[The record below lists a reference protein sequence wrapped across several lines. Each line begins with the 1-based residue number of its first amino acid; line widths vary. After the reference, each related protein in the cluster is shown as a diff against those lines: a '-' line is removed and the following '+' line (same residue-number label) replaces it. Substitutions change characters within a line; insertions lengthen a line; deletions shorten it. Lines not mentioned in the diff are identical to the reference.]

1 MARMSDRSDSAF
13 YPRPTFDG
21 SGYAL
26 ATTLGPGRFTAPE
39 VKQQRD
45 HSGRLKRPYPAS
57 FGLRKR
63 ADGTCFFSPPAP
75 GRRHGTRTHTHEVEW
90 WVCGARDRVVALKGV
105 EYD

>member
-1 MARMSDRSDSAF
+1 MARMSDRSGSAF
-13 YPRPTFDG
+13 YPRPTFAG

-39 VKQQRD
+39 VKQQGD

-63 ADGTCFFSPPAP
+63 ADFLPACA
-75 GRRHGTRTHTHEVEW
+75 RTAARHTYAH
-90 WVCGARDRVVALKGV
+90 ARGRVVGLRCS
-105 EYD
+105 